1 MIPTNTE
8 LYSSPYYIY
17 MKDKGDHVDLYFSS
31 EKTINEARSKD
42 QMIKVPKDKVEL
54 VKKYLKKLEK
64 SEKKKSTSDM
74 KNELEELVTLDGSMA
89 NSKVPI
95 LDPRLHPKKTMDQ
108 TVPAARIT
116 NDPITRGYRVYYG
129 ESIEEEDLSK
139 AFGYEETSGKTPVET
154 IKILDKMGV
163 DNPLERAE
171 EFGKDPKLN
180 KKKKKGSDMRI
191 RITEKEKISE
201 IQKKKMIKVVEDLL
215 MKKRNSD
222 SDLSK
227 KDSDSEVSSVIKK
240 NIKSLLKQAGKEGLS
255 KKDLIK
261 LLNNE

>member
-17 MKDKGDHVDLYFSS
+17 MKDKGDHIDLYFSS

-89 NSKVPI
+89 NSKIPI

-116 NDPITRGYRVYYG
+116 NDPISRGYRVYYG

-180 KKKKKGSDMRI
+180 KKKKKGADMRI

-201 IQKKKMIKVVEDLL
+201 IQKNKMIKVVEDLL

-227 KDSDSEVSSVIKK
+227 KQSDSEVSSVIKK

>member
-1 MIPTNTE
+1 MT
-8 LYSSPYYIY
+8 
-17 MKDKGDHVDLYFSS
+17 
-31 EKTINEARSKD
+31 A
-42 QMIKVPKDKVEL
+42 
-54 VKKYLKKLEK
+54 KK
-64 SEKKKSTSDM
+64 EKKKST
-74 KNELEELVTLDGSMA
+74 KELKGELEELVTADGSMA

-129 ESIEEEDLSK
+129 ESVEEVAEEDLSK
-139 AFGYEETSGKTPVET
+139 AFGYQETSGKTPIQT

-163 DNPLERAE
+163 DNALERAE
-171 EFGKDPKLN
+171 EFGKDVKLD

-201 IQKKKMIKVVEDLL
+201 IQKKKMEKMVEDIL
-215 MKKRNSD
+215 MKKKNSNN
-222 SDLSK
+222 SEINK
-227 KDSDSEVSSVIKK
+227 KQREDGVSSIIKK
-240 NIKSLLKQAGKEGLS
+240 NIKSLLKQAEIEGLS

-261 LLNNE
+261 MLNGE